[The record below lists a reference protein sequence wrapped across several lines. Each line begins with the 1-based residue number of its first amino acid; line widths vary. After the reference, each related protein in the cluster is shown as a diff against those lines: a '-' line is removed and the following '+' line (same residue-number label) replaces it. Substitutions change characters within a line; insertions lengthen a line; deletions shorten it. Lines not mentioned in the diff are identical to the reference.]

1 MTEEEKQSRLLL
13 GQQLRTQAEHRSEIE
28 MRQSLS
34 RIYYTVYH
42 VAAVLLGRVYAHN
55 EIHVKLSAL
64 EGGDYL
70 SSSYKQLQEARSK
83 ADYHH
88 DWISREFDGLDGFR
102 VRFEELIQL
111 GAELDER
118 MRRLIEGKGAGHG

>member
-1 MTEEEKQSRLLL
+1 MTEEERQSRLLL
-13 GQQLRTQAEHRSEIE
+13 GKKLRQQAEHGSEIE

-34 RIYYTVYH
+34 RMYYGVYH
-42 VAAVLLGRVYAHN
+42 VAAVLLGGVYSHQ
-55 EIHVKLSAL
+55 EIAVKLSAL

-70 SSSYKQLQEARSK
+70 SSSYKQLQAARSK

-88 DWISREFDGLDGFR
+88 DWISREFDGLAGFR

-111 GAELDER
+111 GGELDER
-118 MRRLIEGKGAGHG
+118 MRRLIAREGAGHD